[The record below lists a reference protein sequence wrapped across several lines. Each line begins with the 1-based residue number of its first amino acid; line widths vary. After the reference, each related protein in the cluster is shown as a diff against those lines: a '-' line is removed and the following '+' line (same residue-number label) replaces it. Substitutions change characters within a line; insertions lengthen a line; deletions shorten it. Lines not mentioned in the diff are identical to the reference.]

1 MGLLQQ
7 QLDETRQLLV
17 RARDLFGT
25 RSIAPPESMTAPK
38 RPSPGAT
45 IRDPLTGT
53 QLTGTQLTGTQSM
66 AAQRALCRLEI
77 ADAGDLC

>member
-45 IRDPLTGT
+45 IHDP
-53 QLTGTQLTGTQSM
+53 LTGTQSM

>member
-1 MGLLQQ
+1 MELLQQ

-25 RSIAPPESMTAPK
+25 RSVAPPESITVPK